1 MGCTGPKDC
10 PRGQT
15 CTSGTCTG
23 TAVDEL
29 ADTEPREKIEPTE
42 ETPCDE

>member
-1 MGCTGPKDC
+1 MCKTDKDC
-10 PRGQT
+10 SRGQT

-29 ADTEPREKIEPTE
+29 ADTEPRPKTDNE
-42 ETPCDE
+42 ETPCDT